1 MLATKEVA
9 RKAVAAELI
18 IDRIVQRRSGP
29 GIVVGQSI
37 IGKLFGR
44 GQIADRAVAMDY
56 SSQ

>member
-1 MLATKEVA
+1 MA
-9 RKAVAAELI
+9 RKAVAAELT
-18 IDRIVQRRSGP
+18 IDRIVLQRRSGP

-44 GQIADRAVAMDY
+44 GQIADRAVALDY